1 MWYNLFE
8 LFNKAWKITSD
19 SESYNVGVGQLNR
32 IYFFISLK
40 IECVKF
46 VIF

>member
-19 SESYNVGVGQLNR
+19 SESYNVGVGQR
-32 IYFFISLK
+32 TESISLSPSK
-40 IECVKF
+40 
-46 VIF
+46 